1 MSIPIID
8 LFAGP
13 GGLGEGFSSYTTSN
27 TSPFT
32 VAVSIEKDPVAHQTL
47 KLRSF
52 TRQFKNDIP
61 EEYYNYVRTEKTNI
75 DEYLYNDKFK
85 KQLQRAESEVI
96 NLALG
101 PDNPEIERLIK
112 GKIANREDWVL
123 IGGPPCQAY
132 SLIGRARMK
141 KNENFAIDER
151 HKLYENYLHIL
162 AKFKPAVFVM
172 GKR

>member
-1 MSIPIID
+1 M
-8 LFAGP
+8 
-13 GGLGEGFSSYTTSN
+13 
-27 TSPFT
+27 
-32 VAVSIEKDPVAHQTL
+32 
-47 KLRSF
+47 
-52 TRQFKNDIP
+52 
-61 EEYYNYVRTEKTNI
+61 
-75 DEYLYNDKFK
+75 
-85 KQLQRAESEVI
+85 
-96 NLALG
+96 ALG

-151 HKLYENYLHIL
+151 HKLYENYLQML

-172 GKR
+172 ENVKGMLSSKIDGESVFARIMDDLSHPTLAVENSNPIMALGKIYKLFFYC